1 MLLNLIQYLFEPIQ
15 KFVLRTNSSILKSIA
30 KINSQE
36 FVFFTKADD
45 VETLNKVMLYI
56 QRNEQTRKLKIVAV
70 FSNQEGPSPELIAD
84 IDVLDR
90 EYPAI
95 KIEFVRLQG
104 EFGPELISR
113 LSAEWNIPIN
123 FMFIGSPGNHFP
135 YKLEELG
142 GVRLI
147 I

>member
-1 MLLNLIQYLFEPIQ
+1 MKID
-15 KFVLRTNSSILKSIA
+15 KKILSVIDD
-30 KINSQE
+30 INAQE
-36 FVFFTKADD
+36 FVYFTKDDD

-56 QRNEQTRKLKIVAV
+56 QKNEHTKKLKIVTALDKGKKTSAR
-70 FSNQEGPSPELIAD
+70 FISDL
-84 IDVLDR
+84 DVLDR

-95 KIEFVRLQG
+95 KIEFVELEG
-104 EFGPELISR
+104 SFGPDLINK
-113 LSAEWNIPIN
+113 LSKKWNIPVN

-135 YKLEELG
+135 YKIEQLG

>member
-1 MLLNLIQYLFEPIQ
+1 MLQGE
-15 KFVLRTNSSILKSIA
+15 KK
-30 KINSQE
+30 
-36 FVFFTKADD
+36 TK
-45 VETLNKVMLYI
+45 
-56 QRNEQTRKLKIVAV
+56 RKLKVVAV
-70 FSNQEGPSPELIAD
+70 CAKGENLLPQFMSD

-95 KIEFVRLQG
+95 KIEFIRLEG
-104 EFGPELISR
+104 IFGPELINS
-113 LSAEWNIPIN
+113 LSHKWKIPIN

-135 YKLEELG
+135 FKIEQLG